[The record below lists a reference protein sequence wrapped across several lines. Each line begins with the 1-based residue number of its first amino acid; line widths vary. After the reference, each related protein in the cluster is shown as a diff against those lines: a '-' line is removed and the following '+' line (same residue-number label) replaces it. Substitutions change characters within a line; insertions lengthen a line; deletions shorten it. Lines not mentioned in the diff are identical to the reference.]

1 MMFIKYAAFHLQ
13 QLGVKKQREREARN
27 SQDREI
33 TQKTEK
39 EYKVRKSRTVISVVS
54 ADTTLDLTSP
64 CIFNTVVK
72 LFLPCQRI
80 LVDGDEQS
88 AEFSG
93 HCSHGE

>member
-39 EYKVRKSRTVISVVS
+39 EYKVWIW
-54 ADTTLDLTSP
+54 
-64 CIFNTVVK
+64 
-72 LFLPCQRI
+72 QM
-80 LVDGDEQS
+80 
-88 AEFSG
+88 
-93 HCSHGE
+93 